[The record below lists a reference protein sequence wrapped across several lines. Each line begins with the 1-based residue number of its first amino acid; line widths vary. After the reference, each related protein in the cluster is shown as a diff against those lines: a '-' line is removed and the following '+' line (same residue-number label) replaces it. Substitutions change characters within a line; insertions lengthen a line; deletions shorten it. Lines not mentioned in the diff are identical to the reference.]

1 MAFPVVMNE
10 GGKGRALHWLQEQAD
25 APVIF
30 VDDSPK
36 QIASAAKHAPEVAR
50 LHLIGCEMIKPIVGK
65 SDDATHHP
73 HDWSEAEATIRDY
86 LA

>member
-1 MAFPVVMNE
+1 MHRCLLLFGE
-10 GGKGRALHWLQEQAD
+10 GMIVRTVQ
-25 APVIF
+25 PVIF